1 MRALRAHLATYEL
14 GVGGRLF
21 VTRAG
26 RGGHPIPAP
35 WQNPVSMSTIYQVW
49 ARAREEALT
58 PEEAES
64 PLARRPYDL
73 RHAAVST
80 WLSAGVDSTQVA
92 AWAGHSVAVLMRVY
106 ASSLHG
112 HQVQAM
118 RQIRAL
124 IEVGEEAQE

>member
-1 MRALRAHLATYEL
+1 
-14 GVGGRLF
+14 
-21 VTRAG
+21 
-26 RGGHPIPAP
+26 
-35 WQNPVSMSTIYQVW
+35 VSIYRVW
-49 ARAREEALT
+49 ARAREQALT

-106 ASSLHG
+106 AFSLHG

-118 RQIRAL
+118 RQIEAL
-124 IEVGEEAQE
+124 IGVSEETGR

>member
-1 MRALRAHLATYEL
+1 
-14 GVGGRLF
+14 LF

-35 WQNPVSMSTIYQVW
+35 WQNPVSMSTIYRVW
-49 ARAREEALT
+49 GRAREQALT
-58 PEEAES
+58 PEEAAS

-92 AWAGHSVAVLMRVY
+92 AWAGHSVGVLMRVY

-118 RQIRAL
+118 RQIEAL
-124 IEVGEEAQE
+124 IEVSENPDD